1 MSIEK
6 NEVTIQEALGTYLS
20 YTPTYAETEQLRT
33 DLRTM
38 NHTLIRDAI
47 LECQKSKKVPAGAP
61 RGEKR
66 RAMHAVYIRKVKE
79 LASLYP
85 FLFSVEN
92 ALRSFAAEVYTSKF
106 NSAFWWREFLPANPD
121 NKAHTKKNRADF
133 VTEVSDGAPKKRVS
147 GQLVNI
153 TFVDEVLYSINKAMS
168 PTQLKSLYDG
178 AVSCEIFY
186 QNLTFRALCGI
197 IHSDF
202 TLCPVGELKKKEF
215 QDHASKLRVARNEIF
230 HGNPIKDRKVVYTAS
245 ERILDNVSIHLGDLD
260 EALRMTSY
268 ARFKSSVPRAARHC
282 IPPV

>member
-6 NEVTIQEALGTYLS
+6 NEVTIQEALGAYLS

-38 NHTLIRDAI
+38 NHTLIRDAV
-47 LECQKSKKVPAGAP
+47 LECQKSKKVPAEAQ

-66 RAMHAVYIRKVKE
+66 RAMHAVYTRKVKE

-92 ALRSFAAEVYTSKF
+92 ALRSFASEVYTSKF
-106 NSAFWWREFLPANPD
+106 DSGFWWRDFLPEDPD
-121 NKAHTKKNRADF
+121 NKKHTKKTRGNFA
-133 VTEVSDGAPKKRVS
+133 TEMSAGAQKKRVS

-153 TFVDEVLYSINKAMS
+153 TFVDEVLYSINNSMS

-178 AVSCEIFY
+178 GIASSIFY
-186 QNLTFRALCGI
+186 QNLTFRGLCGI
-197 IHSDF
+197 IQSDF
-202 TLCPVGELKKKEF
+202 MLCPVGELKKKEF
-215 QDHASKLRVARNEIF
+215 QDHASNLRIARNEIF
-230 HGNPIKDRKVVYTAS
+230 HGNPIKDRKLVYTAS
-245 ERILDNVSIHLGDLD
+245 ERILDSVSIHLGDLD

-268 ARFKSSVPRAARHC
+268 ARFKSNVPRTDRHC